1 MSNIILQCGKVW
13 YICVLFIIKLKVM
26 QNRKPVQIMID
37 LSVLVDLTQVAQIL
51 FNMVKEKNLS
61 DAEVE
66 QLQMAGDLMESS
78 SQKFEN
84 AINMTHND
92 N

>member
-1 MSNIILQCGKVW
+1 
-13 YICVLFIIKLKVM
+13 M

-61 DAEVE
+61 DTEVE

>member
-1 MSNIILQCGKVW
+1 
-13 YICVLFIIKLKVM
+13 M

-51 FNMVKEKNLS
+51 FNMVKDKDLS
-61 DAEVE
+61 DEEVE
-66 QLQMAGDLMESS
+66 QLQTVGDLMEKS

>member
-1 MSNIILQCGKVW
+1 
-13 YICVLFIIKLKVM
+13 M

-51 FNMVKEKNLS
+51 FNMVKDKNLS
-61 DAEVE
+61 EAEVE
-66 QLQMAGDLMESS
+66 ELQTAGDLMENSS
-78 SQKFEN
+78 KKFEN
-84 AINMTHND
+84 AINMIHND